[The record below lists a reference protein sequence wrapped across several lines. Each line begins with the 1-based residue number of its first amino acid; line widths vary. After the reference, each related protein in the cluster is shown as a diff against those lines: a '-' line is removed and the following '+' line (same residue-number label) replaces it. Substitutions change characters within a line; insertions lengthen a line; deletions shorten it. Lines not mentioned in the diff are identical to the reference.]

1 MTFHI
6 PQERLLAARH
16 DGLTIM
22 VIDRR
27 DGEVPIYLPPNYVS
41 GFLQA
46 QGYIAGEPYSG
57 QPYGSGYQ
65 PSDPLLRP

>member
-1 MTFHI
+1 
-6 PQERLLAARH
+6 
-16 DGLTIM
+16 M